1 MTAKQIIEM
10 AMAYG
15 RITSSEMSRRL
26 GWSPQVFSGRMKTG
40 KFSVEEWNKIAEAMG
55 AEVKIGF
62 VFPDGKEV
70 F

>member
-1 MTAKQIIEM
+1 MTAKKIIDM
-10 AMAYG
+10 ASGYCG
-15 RITSSEMSRRL
+15 INNSELARRL
-26 GWSPQVFSGRMKTG
+26 GISPQLWAARLRTG